1 MLMLLACTYVA
12 HACVCVDR
20 ASREGLLAWGWT
32 LVPRHRWT
40 DRRQHGD
47 TPHAHRYA
55 SAAINLAQN
64 RQAHRQPEI
73 ATACGALSLCFLA
86 AVLVAVLLRL
96 LLPVSISRL
105 VSSDLVSLLSS
116 LDYDDGETYRHD
128 LSEAAWRL
136 LNKH

>member
-1 MLMLLACTYVA
+1 V
-12 HACVCVDR
+12 
-20 ASREGLLAWGWT
+20 
-32 LVPRHRWT
+32 
-40 DRRQHGD
+40 
-47 TPHAHRYA
+47 
-55 SAAINLAQN
+55 
-64 RQAHRQPEI
+64 QPEI
-73 ATACGALSLCFLA
+73 ATASGAFRGSAFLLLCFLA